1 MTMPSYRNPSGI
13 TYGYT
18 TLDEMLPALS
28 KLFMTLLNPNLFT
41 IYDVEA
47 RLGNLIEFAAMEIFG
62 FDNAVLSQPKR
73 YNLRLY
79 YA

>member
-1 MTMPSYRNPSGI
+1 MVPS
-13 TYGYT
+13 
-18 TLDEMLPALS
+18 
-28 KLFMTLLNPNLFT
+28 LLLHPNLFT

-47 RLGNLIEFAAMEIFG
+47 GLGNLGELAALEIFG